1 VSSDRKKNLP
11 TRFDRF
17 FGFFFASTHTM
28 PERRFVPIE
37 DVNHPRMRISNDRDL
52 TFHVPSSFL
61 DRHHSNE
68 RRSIHDAIYARAA
81 DDAHHVIEVLAPH
94 LAEVAALKESVLLFQ
109 HHAECVHIDE
119 LVVKT
124 EMQNMEDE
132 MWQMERKVGDMESL
146 HRVVKD
152 MQRTIQ
158 LKQRL
163 IDGFQLKLK
172 EERETNMLQKKE
184 IDSLNYMLTEATDAY
199 TEEQQKVQKML
210 LEATEKIASQK
221 DEIDSMLISNHVKD
235 DRQAKSPTVTVPSA
249 GRPTI
254 GDRVQPTRYL
264 HGSCMCGMIIQDDRS
279 HIPYRLRLDDGI
291 VTGWLRESD
300 VRRIGAEAPPATMQ
314 KTQEAHVD
322 KEDDPQAK
330 SPTGVIP
337 EVSKTCKAAAQNAAN
352 EHMMGG
358 GGLDGAISGR
368 GGEGLHQA
376 RSRLV
381 GSNLD
386 PLARF
391 NSVYSND
398 GVEILDGEILEQMKA
413 FKAQYPN
420 HDIRI
425 KSIGENMEVL
435 LDMAIDDAIQ
445 VHSMTHAKTS
455 MTRDDGKTPIAM
467 DDVRLKIDTKW
478 EQFMVDFDIPAK
490 IQKALQSI
498 VDEDVIPD
506 DPILA
511 IAEALIPDER
521 YRPSVLHKRLM
532 SAEEHY
538 EKLRVHVLDIGK
550 DNELLIHKY
559 ALELIKNEE
568 RYALELKKNEER
580 YALELKK
587 NEERYA
593 LELKKNEERLELKK
607 NEERHD
613 NMLRLNQL
621 SAEYKEMKK
630 TLADD
635 KEKLHAVIAEKQD
648 ALDRQFAKIPEC
660 AICMEQGPFS
670 WMYKGCKHIS
680 VCDACH
686 ASGKVKQCPM
696 HDKKMVFSKTEKVYF
711 AFGK

>member
-1 VSSDRKKNLP
+1 
-11 TRFDRF
+11 
-17 FGFFFASTHTM
+17 M

-37 DVNHPRMRISNDRDL
+37 DGNHPRMRISNDRDL

-184 IDSLNYMLTEATDAY
+184 IDSLNYMLTEAT
-199 TEEQQKVQKML
+199 
-210 LEATEKIASQK
+210 EKIASQK
-221 DEIDSMLISNHVKD
+221 DEIDSMLISNLISNHLKD
-235 DRQAKSPTVTVPSA
+235 DR
-249 GRPTI
+249 I
-254 GDRVQPTRYL
+254 
-264 HGSCMCGMIIQDDRS
+264 
-279 HIPYRLRLDDGI
+279 
-291 VTGWLRESD
+291 
-300 VRRIGAEAPPATMQ
+300 Q

-322 KEDDPQAK
+322 NEDDPQAK
-330 SPTGVIP
+330 SPTVDDPQDDSQAKSPTGVIP
-337 EVSKTCKAAAQNAAN
+337 YVRPDSNDNRAHVVNAAN

-368 GGEGLHQA
+368 GG
-376 RSRLV
+376 
-381 GSNLD
+381 SNLD
-386 PLARF
+386 HGHLIARLK
-391 NSVYSND
+391 SVYSND
-398 GVEILDGEILEQMKA
+398 GVEILDGEVLHENHLEQMKA

-425 KSIGENMEVL
+425 KSIGKNMEVL
-435 LDMAIDDAIQ
+435 TDIAIDDAIQ
-445 VHSMTHAKTS
+445 VLSMTHDKTS
-455 MTRDDGKTPIAM
+455 MTRDDGKTPMAI
-467 DDVRLKIDTKW
+467 DEVRLKVDTKW
-478 EQFMVDFDIPAK
+478 ERFMVDFDIPAK

-498 VDEDVIPD
+498 VDEDTLPL

-521 YRPSVLHKRLM
+521 DRPSILHKRLICR
-532 SAEEHY
+532 EEHY
-538 EKLRVHVLDIGK
+538 EKLRVHALDIEK
-550 DNELLIHKY
+550 DNDLLIHSCAHFRKD
-559 ALELIKNEE
+559 
-568 RYALELKKNEER
+568 ALELKKNEER
-580 YALELKK
+580 YALELKIYALELKK
-587 NEERYA
+587 NEER

-696 HDKKMVFSKTEKVYF
+696 HDKKTVFSKTDKVYF

>member
-1 VSSDRKKNLP
+1 
-11 TRFDRF
+11 
-17 FGFFFASTHTM
+17 
-28 PERRFVPIE
+28 
-37 DVNHPRMRISNDRDL
+37 
-52 TFHVPSSFL
+52 
-61 DRHHSNE
+61 
-68 RRSIHDAIYARAA
+68 
-81 DDAHHVIEVLAPH
+81 
-94 LAEVAALKESVLLFQ
+94 
-109 HHAECVHIDE
+109 
-119 LVVKT
+119 
-124 EMQNMEDE
+124 
-132 MWQMERKVGDMESL
+132 
-146 HRVVKD
+146 
-152 MQRTIQ
+152 
-158 LKQRL
+158 
-163 IDGFQLKLK
+163 
-172 EERETNMLQKKE
+172 
-184 IDSLNYMLTEATDAY
+184 
-199 TEEQQKVQKML
+199 
-210 LEATEKIASQK
+210 
-221 DEIDSMLISNHVKD
+221 
-235 DRQAKSPTVTVPSA
+235 
-249 GRPTI
+249 
-254 GDRVQPTRYL
+254 
-264 HGSCMCGMIIQDDRS
+264 
-279 HIPYRLRLDDGI
+279 
-291 VTGWLRESD
+291 
-300 VRRIGAEAPPATMQ
+300 MQ

-398 GVEILDGEILEQMKA
+398 EDGVEILDDGEILEQMKA

-435 LDMAIDDAIQ
+435 SDMAIDDAIQ
-445 VHSMTHAKTS
+445 VHSMTHGKTS
-455 MTRDDGKTPIAM
+455 MTRDDGKTPMAM
-467 DDVRLKIDTKW
+467 DDVRLKVDTKW

-498 VDEDVIPD
+498 VDKDILPL

-521 YRPSVLHKRLM
+521 DRPSVLHKRLICK
-532 SAEEHY
+532 EEHY
-538 EKLRVHVLDIGK
+538 EKLRVHALDIEK
-550 DNELLIHKY
+550 DNDSLIHSCESVAQKYALELIKNEERYEHSCEGVARKY

-580 YALELKK
+580 H
-587 NEERYA
+587 A